1 MADKK
6 VVRLAIASDQA
17 IYLRGLASL
26 LMSMPGIQLVGE
38 ARSGQEALQLC
49 QLTHP
54 ELILLD
60 FDCSLEETRA
70 FAASIRQQ
78 QPGIKIVLLLNPQA
92 ESQNQE
98 YPDHVGCYTFS
109 RNVSEDEFKA
119 ALTQVQRDPAMQADP
134 HNYPQA
140 AFHHRSAEESPDT
153 NIDLLGLPNPAGRRE
168 GDGVNR
174 ELVMAGRIQTDI
186 LPEEVPLIPGWDVAA
201 RLEPARET
209 SGDFYDF
216 IPLSNNKWGLVIADV
231 SDKGI
236 GAALFMALSSTLIR
250 TYATRYP
257 TLPGVAMSSVSER
270 ILGDTR
276 GSMFVTAFYGVLEPL
291 TGRLIYANGGHPP
304 GYIISPGKSKDPIQ
318 RLRPTGMALGV
329 SEGAQWK
336 QKIEKLMPGDVF
348 ILYTDGI
355 TEAQNPRGQF
365 FGEDHLLD
373 VVLEYK
379 DATAGQILEAVLA
392 EVHSFVGNEPRQDD
406 IALIVI
412 RRAQG

>member
-1 MADKK
+1 MPEKNAS
-6 VVRLAIASDQA
+6 RLAVASDQA
-17 IYLRGLASL
+17 IYLRGLATL
-26 LMSMPGIQLVGE
+26 LMSIPSVQLVGE
-38 ARSGQEALQLC
+38 ARNGQEAMPLC
-49 QLTHP
+49 QLTRP
-54 ELILLD
+54 EILLLE
-60 FDCSLEETRA
+60 FECSLKDTRA
-70 FAASIRQQ
+70 IAASIRQQ
-78 QPGIKIVLLLNPQA
+78 QPDIKIILLLDPQA
-92 ESQNQE
+92 EIQNQE

-109 RNVSEDEFKA
+109 RNVSEEEFKA
-119 ALTQVQRDPAMQADP
+119 ALTQVQRDPALQNDAS
-134 HNYPQA
+134 NYPQA
-140 AFHHRSAEESPDT
+140 AFHHREDEEVGDRNFDST
-153 NIDLLGLPNPAGRRE
+153 GLRIPADQRKGE
-168 GDGVNR
+168 GVNR
-174 ELVMAGRIQTDI
+174 ELVMAGHIQTDI
-186 LPEEVPLIPGWDVAA
+186 LPEDVPVISGWELAA

-216 IPLSNNKWGLVIADV
+216 IPLTNNKGGVVIADV

-250 TYATRYP
+250 TYSMRFP
-257 TLPGVAMSSVSER
+257 TLPAVAMSSVSER

-336 QKIEKLMPGDVF
+336 QKIEKLMPWDGF

-365 FGEDHLLD
+365 FGEVHLLD